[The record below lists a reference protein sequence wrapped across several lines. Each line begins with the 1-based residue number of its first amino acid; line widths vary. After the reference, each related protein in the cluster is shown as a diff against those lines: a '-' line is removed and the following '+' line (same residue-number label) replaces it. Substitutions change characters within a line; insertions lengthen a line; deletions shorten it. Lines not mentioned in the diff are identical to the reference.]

1 MSAHKKHGAWQA
13 LLAHMAAGSWLLQD
27 WTGESDLSDALIATA
42 HRLPQ
47 AKFIIT
53 TLGKRGAVLLERG
66 TDASA
71 STSQGSLGRQA
82 WGCASWSLL
91 GRACLCICV
100 PFSIFPQPVPPH
112 FASQTMSLIMHRKQ

>member
-1 MSAHKKHGAWQA
+1 MP
-13 LLAHMAAGSWLLQD
+13 LPQD

-66 TDASA
+66 SA
-71 STSQGSLGRQA
+71 GAAAEVLGLWCWPLSA
-82 WGCASWSLL
+82 
-91 GRACLCICV
+91 
-100 PFSIFPQPVPPH
+100 
-112 FASQTMSLIMHRKQ
+112 